1 MKSKITNHIKVF
13 KLRIMPYIRHYSH
26 ILNIT
31 IGTIIFGIFLIM
43 NDQNVIQR
51 VSMFPESF
59 SNIIGSLMIGL
70 GVIKTYLTLANK
82 RKYKKYILIAIT
94 LCWLTIVWSYLINH
108 TQNTGSVM
116 ALIITV
122 GCYLELWRGEYVG

>member
-1 MKSKITNHIKVF
+1 MKSEITNRIKVF
-13 KLRIMPYIRHYSH
+13 RMRIMPYIRHYSH

-31 IGTIIFGIFLIM
+31 IGTVIFGIFLIM
-43 NDQNVIQR
+43 NDKNVIQR
-51 VSMFPESF
+51 VPIFPESF
-59 SNIIGSLMIGL
+59 SDIIGSLMIGL
-70 GVIKTYLTLANK
+70 GVIKTYLTLSNK

-94 LCWLTIVWSYLINH
+94 LCWLTIVWSYLINN